1 MNHKSGLVIV
11 QVMEALKLLTVN
23 IYYIHVTV
31 TDTEKRLAKQAYNV
45 RQKLRH
51 FTVKFSVGCLG
62 NISLLSPQTML
73 AFFFLRLHRPQHP
86 HNIELGG
93 NSFSK
98 SLVHCS
104 LELLLYIIPFC
115 NIQFRLLFC
124 HTLSFLNCKGC
135 IVKFFL

>member
-73 AFFFLRLHRPQHP
+73 AFFF
-86 HNIELGG
+86 
-93 NSFSK
+93 SK
-98 SLVHCS
+98 TAQTTA
-104 LELLLYIIPFC
+104 PP
-115 NIQFRLLFC
+115 
-124 HTLSFLNCKGC
+124 
-135 IVKFFL
+135 